1 MNQDTPFARSL
12 FRSQQ
17 TALSQLMAGMDS
29 EAPCLLLLGPEG
41 SGLTTVL
48 HALLT
53 EVEDTEAHVVSC
65 DGSDVADV
73 DALVAQLHA
82 QLGLP
87 ERQDGGRRRG
97 PALAAVLE
105 SRRGAGVPLAILI
118 DDAHVLS
125 PGSLNALAEVTR
137 AAPPQGAVCVVLAG
151 RPPLE
156 RAVAAAWKRGSGR
169 DPVTVTLGGM
179 TPVDLQRYVE
189 QRLGQGG
196 PEGVVLGPGALTRI
210 TRYTGGLPALVNRL
224 CDRVRQTPS
233 ARITDR
239 ISADAVDE
247 AAESLGLARP
257 EPDLRSSLAA
267 RLGTPDSGDDE
278 ETPGEQRRP
287 GRWRRI
293 AALAVIAAVVTVL
306 VVRVGPEAA
315 RRGPAMMEASRAW
328 LDQRGWL
335 AAFTS
340 GAEPD
345 AEAPSREERPA
356 RSAPPARTRPPA
368 PAASAAKAQGGE
380 RPRQVAATPP
390 ARRPARPSPRQI
402 GALFGAAR
410 EGQLASVTEALEAGV
425 PVDARDTQGNTPLM
439 HAVAHGREAVARVL
453 LERGARIDVADRGGL
468 TPAMLAVIHGRSDLL
483 QTLLERGADANARSG
498 TGWTPLTFAA
508 WKGDPDLVRLLLDHG
523 ARTDVVDRQGWT
535 PLHYAEWK
543 AEVSRTAATG
553 QRDARQASAAP
564 ATRDAEVVPLL
575 QEAARRRADP
585 SRTAEA
591 RPLFR
596 VVGEQPVRIS
606 VE

>member
-1 MNQDTPFARSL
+1 MSQDTPFARSL

-17 TALSQLMAGMDS
+17 TALSQLMTGMDS

-87 ERQDGGRRRG
+87 ERGDGGRRRG
-97 PALAAVLE
+97 PALAEVLE
-105 SRRGAGVPLAILI
+105 SRRSAGVPLAILI
-118 DDAHVLS
+118 DDAHMLS
-125 PGSLNALAEVTR
+125 PGSLNALAEITR
-137 AAPPQGAVCVVLAG
+137 AAPPQAAVCVVLAG
-151 RPPLE
+151 RPPLD

-189 QRLGQGG
+189 QRLGQDG
-196 PEGVVLGPGALTRI
+196 PEGVVLGPGALARI
-210 TRYTGGLPALVNRL
+210 TRYTGGLPGLVNRL

-239 ISADAVDE
+239 ITADAVDE

-257 EPDLRSSLAA
+257 EPEPRPSLAA
-267 RLGTPDSGDDE
+267 RLGTPGDEE
-278 ETPGEQRRP
+278 ETPGGRRRP
-287 GRWRRI
+287 SRWRRI

-315 RRGPAMMEASRAW
+315 RRGPAVVEASRAW

-335 AAFTS
+335 AAFT
-340 GAEPD
+340 GEPEPE
-345 AEAPSREERPA
+345 AGAPSRDERASGRPA
-356 RSAPPARTRPPA
+356 RSAPASARTRPSA
-368 PAASAAKAQGGE
+368 PAASTAKAQSPAP
-380 RPRQVAATPP
+380 PRQVAATPP

-402 GALFGAAR
+402 GSLFGAAR
-410 EGQLASVTEALEAGV
+410 EGQLAGVTEALEAGV
-425 PVDARDTQGNTPLM
+425 PVDARDPQGNTPLM

-453 LERGARIDVADRGGL
+453 LDRGARIDVADRGGL
-468 TPAMLAVIHGRSDLL
+468 TPTMLAVIHGRRDLL
-483 QTLLERGADANARSG
+483 QTLLARGADVNARSG

-508 WKGDPDLVRLLLDHG
+508 WKGDPELVRLLLDHG
-523 ARTDVVDRQGWT
+523 AQTDIVDRQGWT

-543 AEVSRTAATG
+543 AEVSRTAAAG
-553 QRDARQASAAP
+553 QRDAPPGPAAP

-575 QEAARRRADP
+575 QDAARRRADP
-585 SRTAEA
+585 PRAAEA

-596 VVGEQPVRIS
+596 VVGE
-606 VE
+606 